1 MKFLDEYRDG
11 ELAQQF
17 AREIHRLTTKPWTIM
32 EVCGGQT
39 HAIVK
44 FGIDELLP
52 KQITLIHGPGCPV
65 CVTPLEIIDKALEI
79 ATQPGVIFTS
89 FGDMLRVPGSVT
101 DLLSVKASGGDVRMV
116 YSPLDAVK
124 LAEQNPMKEVV
135 FFGVGFETTAPATAM
150 AVSLAA
156 KKSLQNFSMLI
167 SHVLVPPAIEA
178 LMSSPNC
185 RVQAFLAAG
194 HVCTVMGYEEYP
206 PLAAKYRIPI
216 VVTGFE
222 PLDILHGI
230 LMTVQQLESG
240 RAEVENQYAR
250 SVRREGNQTAQ
261 ELIKRVFRVG
271 PRKWRGIGEIPQ
283 SGLGLAAAYAAFDAE
298 RKFGVADR
306 RVEEPPDCVAGLILQ
321 GLKKPHECPAFGNPC
336 TPEHPLGA
344 TMVSSEGACA
354 AYYRYRRHTATDV
367 VSAK

>member
-1 MKFLDEYRDG
+1 MKFLDEYRDAD
-11 ELAQQF
+11 LAQRI
-17 AREIHRLTTKPWTIM
+17 AREIHRATTRPWSIM

-52 KQITLIHGPGCPV
+52 KSLTLIHGPGCPV

-79 ATQPGVIFTS
+79 AAKPEVIFTS
-89 FGDMLRVPGSVT
+89 FGDMLRVPGSTT
-101 DLLSVKASGGDVRMV
+101 DLLSVKAQGGDVRIV

-124 LAEQNPMKEVV
+124 LAEQNPAKEVV

-150 AVSLAA
+150 AVFQAA
-156 KKSLQNFSMLI
+156 QKGLKNFSMLI

-206 PLAAKYRIPI
+206 PLAAKYRVPI

-222 PLDILHGI
+222 PLDILQGV
-230 LMTVQQLESG
+230 LLCVQQLESG

-250 SVRREGNQTAQ
+250 SVRREGNRPAQ
-261 ELIKRVFRVG
+261 ELIKAVFQVV
-271 PRKWRGIGEIPQ
+271 PRKWRGVGEIPQ
-283 SGLGLAAAYAAFDAE
+283 SGLGLREAYAAFDAGK
-298 RKFGVADR
+298 RFGVADR
-306 RVEEPPDCVAGLILQ
+306 AVEEPAECLSGLVLQ
-321 GLKKPHECPAFGNPC
+321 GLKKPHECPAFGTRC
-336 TPEHPLGA
+336 KPEHPLGA

-354 AYYRYRRHTATDV
+354 AYYRYRRQPAATT
-367 VSAK
+367 

>member
-1 MKFLDEYRDG
+1 MKYLDEYRDG
-11 ELAQQF
+11 ELAQQL
-17 AREIHRLTTKPWTIM
+17 AREIHRITTKPWSIM

-65 CVTPLEIIDKALEI
+65 CVTPLEMVDKALQI
-79 ATQPGVIFTS
+79 AARPGVIFTS
-89 FGDMLRVPGSVT
+89 FGDMLRVPGSTT
-101 DLLSVKASGGDVRMV
+101 DLLSVRANGGDVRMI

-124 LAEQNPMKEVV
+124 LAEQNPTKEVV

-150 AVSLAA
+150 AVFQAA
-156 KKSLQNFSMLI
+156 QKGLKNFSMLI

-194 HVCTVMGYEEYP
+194 HVCAIMGYEEYP
-206 PLAAKYRIPI
+206 PLAVKYSVPI

-222 PLDILHGI
+222 PLDILQGV

-250 SVRREGNQTAQ
+250 AVSRQGNQPAQ
-261 ELIKRVFRVG
+261 RLVREVFRIV
-271 PRKWRGIGEIPQ
+271 PRKWRGVGEIPA
-283 SGLGLAAAYAAFDAE
+283 SGLGLAEAYAAFDAE
-298 RKFGVADR
+298 KKFGLADHH
-306 RVEEPPDCVAGLILQ
+306 VDEPLDCLSGQVLQ
-321 GLKKPHECPAFGNPC
+321 GHIKPNQCPAFGSKC

-354 AYYRYRRHTATDV
+354 AYYRYRRHAAPQTALTT
-367 VSAK
+367 